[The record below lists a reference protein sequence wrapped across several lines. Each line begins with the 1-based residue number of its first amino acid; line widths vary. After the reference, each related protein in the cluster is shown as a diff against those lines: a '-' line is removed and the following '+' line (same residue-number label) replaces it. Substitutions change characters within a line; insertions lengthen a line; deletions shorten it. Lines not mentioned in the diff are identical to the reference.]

1 MKPDRHTYN
10 LGLIGN
16 CSYQALIDTRAR
28 VQWLCWPRFDSSFI
42 FGGLLDE
49 DKGGTFSIVPDMGI
63 VESHQ
68 YYIKNTNVLCTE
80 LETEDGRLRV
90 TDFAPRFENFDR
102 HYRPLMLVRKI
113 EAVHGMP
120 RIKVICDPRGEYGA
134 MRPQVLSGSSHLRYE
149 GYEQPVRL
157 TTNVSLHYLLN
168 NKSFQLNEPVY
179 LFLTWGVPLEGPI
192 VSTAENFLNK
202 TIAYW
207 QDWVRHC
214 TIGPLWQEAVI
225 RSALT
230 LKLHQ
235 FEDTGAIT
243 ASTTTSLPEHP
254 GSGRN
259 WDYRYCWMRDSYYTL
274 NALSA
279 IGQFEE
285 LEKYSNYIENISV
298 NRHLRY
304 NPVYNIVGREDFDE
318 QILDLQGYLGN
329 RPVRIGNQA
338 KEHIQNDVYGQM
350 LVSILPL
357 YTDERLSTAG
367 RQRSTDIVMDLLNN
381 IANTMDEPDAGLW
394 ELRNMSFRH
403 CYTFQFHWA
412 GASAA
417 LKIARHLHDD
427 NMYNYA
433 LKLRDEAARQIERCY
448 KPQLKAYT
456 SSIESD
462 RLDASQLHLITMN
475 YLNPQSP
482 RAQAHLQAL
491 EKELRTNEGLFY
503 RYKHED
509 DFGKPQSTFL
519 ICAYW
524 YVEALAAV
532 GRLREAS
539 EIFEHLLG
547 FTNHL
552 GLHSEDIDAETGSQW
567 GNFPQTYSHVGLMN
581 AAFKIALKLDK
592 PAFLLEEKPSAD
604 QHIMVK
610 NKEHHA

>member
-1 MKPDRHTYN
+1 MKRHTYD
-10 LGLIGN
+10 LGLVGN
-16 CSYQALIDTRAR
+16 CSFQALIDTQAN
-28 VQWLCWPRFDSSFI
+28 VQWMCWPKFDSSFI
-42 FGGLLDE
+42 FGGLLDKE
-49 DKGGTFSIVPDMGI
+49 KGGEFRIINTKDVLS
-63 VESHQ
+63 SKQ

-80 LETEDGRLRV
+80 IRDDEGGYRV
-90 TDFAPRFENFDR
+90 TDFAPRFENYDR

-113 EAVHGMP
+113 EPIEGVP
-120 RIKVICDPRGEYGA
+120 RIKVVCNPKGAYGELQPDV
-134 MRPQVLSGSSHLRYE
+134 MPGSSHLRFS
-149 GYEQPVRL
+149 GLEQPVRL
-157 TTNVSLHYLLN
+157 STNISLNYILEG
-168 NKSFQLNEPVY
+168 KEFQLNEPVF

-192 VSTAENFLNK
+192 LTTGEEFLNK
-202 TIAYW
+202 TINYW

-214 TIGPLWQEAVI
+214 TIGPLWQQAVI

-230 LKLHQ
+230 LKMHQ

-274 NALSA
+274 NALSG

-285 LEKYSNYIENISV
+285 LEKYSNYVDNITV
-298 NRHLRY
+298 GKHLRY
-304 NPVYNIVGREDFDE
+304 NPVYNILGNEDFE
-318 QILDLQGYLGN
+318 EEELDLEGYLGN
-329 RPVRIGNQA
+329 KPVRIGNQA
-338 KEHIQNDVYGQM
+338 KEHIQNDVYGQI

-357 YTDERLSTAG
+357 YTDERLSTSNKK
-367 RQRSTDIVMDLLNN
+367 RSTDIIMDLLND

-417 LKIARHLHDD
+417 IKIAKQIDD
-427 NMYNYA
+427 SIMLEYA
-433 LKLRDEAARQIERCY
+433 TKIRDDAAAQIERCY
-448 KPQLKAYT
+448 KPELGAYAST
-456 SSIESD
+456 IEEN

-475 YLNPQSP
+475 YLDPNSD
-482 RAQAHLQAL
+482 RAKEHLKAL
-491 EKELRTNEGLFY
+491 EEVLKTNEGLFF

-532 GRLREAS
+532 GRIKEAS
-539 EIFEHLLG
+539 DIFEHLLS

-552 GLHSEDIDAETGSQW
+552 GLHSEDVDAETGSQW

-581 AAFKIALKLDK
+581 AAFRIGRKLDK
-592 PAFLLEEKPSAD
+592 PNFLIEE
-604 QHIMVK
+604 IR
-610 NKEHHA
+610 N